1 MVRKFV
7 AIHGI
12 GDAQPRWSE
21 SLRLAL
27 DIPSE
32 DWIEFYYDDLM
43 DRSVLNQLVVKVTRI
58 YLNYAYGP
66 EVVTLVNDMEE
77 YVNDIISYFLA
88 RDSRL
93 EIQLR
98 LKAILKANPDAII
111 LAHSL
116 GSVVAY
122 ETLKN
127 FNLKA
132 HTLFTFGSPLSKR
145 LVQKFLQVTDTSR
158 PQLENWFNIWSLLD
172 PVSGKI
178 QKLGCYA
185 KDQYRIR
192 NTHNLLNYIYTQK
205 KRILGI
211 YQGLQE
217 RIS

>member
-1 MVRKFV
+1 MARKVV

-12 GDAQPRWSE
+12 GDAQPGWSE
-21 SLRLAL
+21 SLRFAL

-43 DRSVLNQLVVKVTRI
+43 DRSVLKQLIVKVIRI
-58 YLNYAYGP
+58 YLNYSYGP
-66 EVVTLVNDMEE
+66 EVAILVNSVEE
-77 YVNDIISYFLA
+77 YANDIISYFLSVK
-88 RDSRL
+88 SRM

-98 LKAILKANPDAII
+98 LRDILNANPDVII

-127 FNLKA
+127 FDLKI
-132 HTLFTFGSPLSKR
+132 HTLFTFGSPLSKG
-145 LVQKFLQVTDTSR
+145 LVQKFLQVPDISR

-192 NTHNLLNYIYTQK
+192 NTHNLLNYIYIQK
-205 KRILGI
+205 KRILDA
-211 YQGLQE
+211 YQE
-217 RIS
+217 RRKRIS